1 MLMLRKIISFIIILT
16 FPVNNIFAANIPVI
30 VIAPGKTV
38 QSYSTVGSAVSVID
52 NNDIEDSQYFFLT
65 DTINNNSTGINLF
78 QMGGHGTN
86 AGIQLRGMPKR
97 YSTVY
102 IDGIKMS
109 DPSSSDNSFYSE
121 NIMKHS
127 IDRVEILRGAQS
139 SLYGSSAIGGTIN
152 IFTKKGK
159 EGGGPKFEIFGGS
172 NSTKNIF
179 FGWGV

>member
-1 MLMLRKIISFIIILT
+1 MSLVLRLTVSILILI
-16 FPVNNIFAANIPVI
+16 FSLNKLFAADIPII

-52 NNDIEDSQYFFLT
+52 NKDIEDSQYFFLA
-65 DTINNNSTGINLF
+65 DTLNNHSTGINLF

-139 SLYGSSAIGGTIN
+139 SLYGSSAIGGTA
-152 IFTKKGK
+152 IFIYKSFNKHY
-159 EGGGPKFEIFGGS
+159 I
-172 NSTKNIF
+172 
-179 FGWGV
+179 